1 MIQDIKALQPG
12 DKSWLCDRSEQ
23 TKESGWVRNKAH
35 ALKKLLIEHPF
46 EPLSFSGQST
56 TELENFR
63 NRTVEFFLN
72 SEADTQ
78 IMAYQ
83 VQLVQDIIRPV
94 QEYWLRIHRIYPLP
108 AKLVQTQQYQLQQWY
123 NQFKTKR

>member
-35 ALKKLLIEHPF
+35 ALKKLLNEHPF

-56 TELENFR
+56 NELESYMNG
-63 NRTVEFFLN
+63 TVKFFLN
-72 SEADTQ
+72 
-78 IMAYQ
+78 
-83 VQLVQDIIRPV
+83 R
-94 QEYWLRIHRIYPLP
+94 
-108 AKLVQTQQYQLQQWY
+108 
-123 NQFKTKR
+123 